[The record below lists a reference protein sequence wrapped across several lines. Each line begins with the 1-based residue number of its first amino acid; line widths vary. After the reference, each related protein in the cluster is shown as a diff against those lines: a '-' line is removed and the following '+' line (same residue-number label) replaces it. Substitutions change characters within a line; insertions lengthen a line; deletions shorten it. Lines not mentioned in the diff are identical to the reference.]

1 MSIESLKFINDKLEE
16 ININYEFMQWTKDIV
31 YPYFVGEYQEA
42 ESLNEDGLQETTF
55 ILNGFSKG
63 SWLNLEQEK
72 EKIEKLFSNATV
84 ILPSG
89 NAIATVPLSPRVAV
103 ALLALTKL
111 IYEPGNI
118 LFCVMNTPPPN
129 AI

>member
-1 MSIESLKFINDKLEE
+1 MSIEALQFINDKLEE

-72 EKIEKLFSNATV
+72 EKIEKLFFNATV

-89 NAIATVPLSPRVAV
+89 NAMAV
-103 ALLALTKL
+103 FYLNSLVIPTGDVELKRIQINLAIKEWKV
-111 IYEPGNI
+111 IN
-118 LFCVMNTPPPN
+118 
-129 AI
+129 